1 MSEGLIKDAY
11 EKIIKEIQSILTFS
25 YIVIIGIGMLFTY
38 QKYSEFNINIFD
50 YADVF
55 EFLIA
60 PFSDPYIVL
69 FSSLSISFI
78 FLLIR
83 LDVVWRAKYP
93 SFYIKASFGIANK
106 PWYETY
112 RKITFGSLIVF
123 YLIMSSDIYGRF
135 MKTKVQNQSY
145 ITVKFSNGT
154 FQRGQ
159 LIGKTKEVL
168 FLLKEQKVNIIPIT
182 SSVEEINLN

>member
-1 MSEGLIKDAY
+1 MKEGLVKDAY
-11 EKIIKEIQSILTFS
+11 EKIIKEIQSLLTFA
-25 YIVIIGIGMLFTY
+25 YIIIIGIGMLFTY
-38 QKYSEFNINIFD
+38 QKYSEFGINIFD

-60 PFSDPYIVL
+60 PFSDPYIVI

-83 LDVVWRAKYP
+83 LDIVWKTKYP
-93 SFYIKASFGIANK
+93 SSYAKASFGIANK

-112 RKITFGSLIVF
+112 RKFTFGSLILF
-123 YLIMSSDIYGRF
+123 YLIMASDIYGRF
-135 MKTKVQNQSY
+135 MKTKVQKQSY
-145 ITVKFSNGT
+145 ITVNFSNGT
-154 FQRGQ
+154 YKRGQ

-168 FLLKEQKVNIIPIT
+168 FLLKDKKVKVIPIT
-182 SSVEEINLN
+182 SSLKEIELN